1 MFYQPEDLSLQ
12 SVKVLV
18 GSSFFPRFLIVFLSQ
33 NKHWSGGRRT
43 VDSSKT
49 FFATRLRGE
58 RGDASDDEQGS
69 SDDTGDARGD
79 ITAGLSRSRFLV
91 NLC

>member
-1 MFYQPEDLSLQ
+1 M
-12 SVKVLV
+12 KVLV

-33 NKHWSGGRRT
+33 NKHWSPGRRT
-43 VDSSKT
+43 VDSSET
-49 FFATRLRGE
+49 VFATRLRGE
-58 RGDASDDEQGS
+58 RGDTADDDQGS

-91 NLC
+91 NRW